1 MRPAFVGPEGSS
13 MVEFDFNF
21 LTRSLGM
28 VGLFF
33 ICCAIIQNKPKHVL
47 EERFG
52 VYKGGLRSLKGSV
65 FKKNQLVLGFS
76 CVLLGLMLDQFSSVL
91 ARSDGRGILNNAK
104 PLTLIVVWLLF
115 VGALCGVLNYLCRR
129 WSKWHFR
136 RIITEVV
143 TEHRWPF
150 ADNVALAVEIGELVG
165 VARQDDDTV
174 ERYLVKLK
182 SHLELPSEETK
193 DRPSVRSQRLGIN
206 FK

>member
-1 MRPAFVGPEGSS
+1 

-33 ICCAIIQNKPKHVL
+33 ICCAIIQNKPKHIL

-52 VYKGGLRSLKGSV
+52 VYKGGLRSLKGTV

-76 CVLLGLMLDQFSSVL
+76 CVMLGLILDQFSKVL
-91 ARSDGRGILNNAK
+91 ARKDGQGLLNKATALE
-104 PLTLIVVWLLF
+104 LTIVWLLF
-115 VGALCGVLNYLCRR
+115 VGVLCAVLNYLCRR

-143 TEHRWPF
+143 TEHNWPF
-150 ADNVALAVEIGELVG
+150 DKNVALALEIGELVG
-165 VARQDDDTV
+165 VPRTDDDTV

-182 SHLELPSEETK
+182 NHLELPIEESR
-193 DRPSVRSQRLGIN
+193 DRTTVRSQRLGID

>member
-1 MRPAFVGPEGSS
+1 

-65 FKKNQLVLGFS
+65 FKKNQLILGFS
-76 CVLLGLMLDQFSSVL
+76 CVLLGLILDQFSSVL
-91 ARSDGRGILNNAK
+91 ARSDGQGLLNKAGA
-104 PLTLIVVWLLF
+104 LTLIVVWLGF
-115 VGALCGVLNYLCRR
+115 VTLLCATLNYLCRR

-150 ADNVALAVEIGELVG
+150 GENVALAVEIGELIG
-165 VARQDDDTV
+165 VPRADDDTV
-174 ERYLVKLK
+174 ERYLKKLK
-182 SHLELPSEETK
+182 GQLELPIDDVKERT
-193 DRPSVRSQRLGIN
+193 SVRSQRLGLN

>member
-1 MRPAFVGPEGSS
+1 

-76 CVLLGLMLDQFSSVL
+76 CVLLALILDQFSSVL

-115 VGALCGVLNYLCRR
+115 VGALCGILNYLCRR

-150 ADNVALAVEIGELVG
+150 GENVALALEIGELVG
-165 VARQDDDTV
+165 IARQDDDTV
-174 ERYLVKLK
+174 ERYLTKLK
-182 SHLELPSEETK
+182 NYLELPVEEAK
-193 DRPSVRSQRLGIN
+193 EKPSVRSQRLGLN

>member
-1 MRPAFVGPEGSS
+1 

-76 CVLLGLMLDQFSSVL
+76 CVLLGLILDQFSTVL
-91 ARSDGRGILNNAK
+91 ARSDGHGILNNAK
-104 PLTLIVVWLLF
+104 AFTLIVVWLFF
-115 VGALCGVLNYLCRR
+115 VGALCAVLNYLCRR

-150 ADNVALAVEIGELVG
+150 DENVALAVEIGELVG
-165 VARQDDDTV
+165 VPRQDDDTV
-174 ERYLVKLK
+174 ERYLAKLK
-182 SHLELPSEETK
+182 NHLALPADESKE
-193 DRPSVRSQRLGIN
+193 RPSVRSQRLGLN

>member
-1 MRPAFVGPEGSS
+1 

-33 ICCAIIQNKPKHVL
+33 ICCAIIQNKPKHIL

-52 VYKGGLRSLKGSV
+52 VYKGGLRSLKHSV

-76 CVLLGLMLDQFSSVL
+76 CVLLGLMLDQFSTVL
-91 ARSDGRGILNNAK
+91 ARKDGQGLLNKANT
-104 PLTLIVVWLLF
+104 PTLVAVWILF
-115 VGALCGVLNYLCRR
+115 VVLLCGILNYLCRR

-150 ADNVALAVEIGELVG
+150 GDNVALALEIGELVG
-165 VARQDDDTV
+165 VPRTDDDTV
-174 ERYLVKLK
+174 ERYLTKLK
-182 SHLELPSEETK
+182 YQLELPVETK
-193 DRPSVRSQRLGIN
+193 DKSSVRSRPLGLN

>member
-1 MRPAFVGPEGSS
+1 
-13 MVEFDFNF
+13 
-21 LTRSLGM
+21 M

-76 CVLLGLMLDQFSSVL
+76 CVLLGLVLDQFSTVL
-91 ARSDGRGILNNAK
+91 ARSDGKGILNNAK
-104 PLTLIVVWLLF
+104 PLTLVVVWLLF
-115 VGALCGVLNYLCRR
+115 VGALCAVLNYLCRR
-129 WSKWHFR
+129 WSKWHFK

-150 ADNVALAVEIGELVG
+150 AENVALAVEIGELVG
-165 VARQDDDTV
+165 VSRQDDDTV
-174 ERYLVKLK
+174 ERYLSKLK
-182 SHLELPSEETK
+182 NHLELPEDGPAKERSN
-193 DRPSVRSQRLGIN
+193 VRSQRLGLN

>member
-1 MRPAFVGPEGSS
+1 
-13 MVEFDFNF
+13 MVEYDFNF

-33 ICCAIIQNKPKHVL
+33 ICCAIIQNKPKHIL

-76 CVLLGLMLDQFSSVL
+76 CVLVGLILDQFNSVL
-91 ARSDGRGILNNAK
+91 ARSDGHGILNNANA
-104 PLTLIVVWLLF
+104 LTLVVVWLAF
-115 VGALCGVLNYLCRR
+115 MGALCAVLNYLCRR

-136 RIITEVV
+136 RIVTEVV
-143 TEHRWPF
+143 AEHHWPF
-150 ADNVALAVEIGELVG
+150 DENVALAVEIGELLG
-165 VARQDDDTV
+165 VPRQDDDTV
-174 ERYLVKLK
+174 ERYLTKLK
-182 SHLELPSEETK
+182 RHLELPVDDK
-193 DRPSVRSQRLGIN
+193 RLGPGASVRSQRLGLN